1 MGRRISETYDDDHS
15 HVLKQI
21 QTQLRRGKRLW
32 LLLDYDGTLVP
43 IARTPAEAQPD
54 SALLDLLARLTQ
66 HADWSVAIVSG
77 RPLISLKAMLPVP
90 QLILTGLYG
99 VEIKLDN
106 HILTRVTDPR
116 RLRDKI
122 QEIKTVWARLIE
134 GRAGFWI
141 EDKGLALALHG
152 RFANQKAADE
162 LLPQARAAAEQAGIE
177 GLRVLG
183 GERFL
188 EIAPASA
195 SKSKTVDW
203 LLEFA
208 PVQNALPVYLGD
220 DDKDEEAFETIHQHG
235 GIAIIVGTR
244 QVNARVDARL
254 PNPAEARRL
263 LDALAAST
271 MASPSHIQ

>member
-1 MGRRISETYDDDHS
+1 
-15 HVLKQI
+15 LKQI

-54 SALLDLLARLTQ
+54 SALLDLLTRLTQ

-77 RPLISLKAMLPVP
+77 RPLTSLKAMLPVP
-90 QLILTGLYG
+90 QLILAGLYG

-116 RLRDKI
+116 RLQDKI

-134 GRAGFWI
+134 GHAGFWI

-177 GLRVLG
+177 GLRVLD

-195 SKSKTVDW
+195 SKSQTVDW
-203 LLEFA
+203 LLKFA

-220 DDKDEEAFETIHQHG
+220 DDKDEEAFGTIHQHG
-235 GIAIIVGTR
+235 GIAIIVGTH
-244 QVNARVDARL
+244 QANARVDARL

-263 LDALAAST
+263 LDALVAST
-271 MASPSHIQ
+271 MAPTLPAQ